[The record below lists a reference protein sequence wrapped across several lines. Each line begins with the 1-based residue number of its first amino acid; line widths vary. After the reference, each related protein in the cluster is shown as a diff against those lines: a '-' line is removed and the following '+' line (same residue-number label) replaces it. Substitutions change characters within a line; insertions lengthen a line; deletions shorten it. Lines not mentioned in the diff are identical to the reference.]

1 MSKSTTPTRPKPPR
15 WWVSMDDD
23 TAGPYTA
30 SQILSQIQL
39 GRMDGATLA
48 CLEGSEQ
55 WRTLAEWPHFRS
67 SLPSMAEAPEN
78 HDSDNEIEDQ
88 ETVEIHDDSNGGRK
102 VGRPLS
108 DYGVPSRMDPE
119 MSRLLGWGA
128 IFLVAAI
135 FFGAGPLKGCMPDG
149 CRYKSDSQRRLEELQ
164 RRLNP

>member
-30 SQILSQIQL
+30 SQILSQIQS
-39 GRMDGATLA
+39 GQMDGATLA

-55 WRTLAEWPHFRS
+55 WRTLAEWPQFQQAKS
-67 SLPSMAEAPEN
+67 PDEAQDLPASKTTASQTEIPAFIKAFDRVERGARTIG
-78 HDSDNEIEDQ
+78 HDGQ
-88 ETVEIHDDSNGGRK
+88 R
-102 VGRPLS
+102 
-108 DYGVPSRMDPE
+108 
-119 MSRLLGWGA
+119 A
-128 IFLVAAI
+128 IFWGVILVVAAI